1 MAGPE
6 APFPAALSSAPV
18 AALALASST
27 GGPSALVQIFSDLAG
42 LGVMSLHLPPVFITQ
57 HMPEHFTGLLAAQI
71 AEASG
76 FDAQEARAGETVQ
89 AGRIYIA
96 PGGYHMTVT
105 AGRTGRE
112 IALLQTP
119 PVHFCRPA
127 ADPMLETLAVAYGK
141 NLLAVIL
148 TGMGTD
154 GRTGCKKIMETG
166 GSVIAQDAASSVVW
180 GMPGSVVD
188 AGCAYAVVGL
198 QDIATEIARRLG
210 MQNPVV
216 PT

>member
-6 APFPAALSSAPV
+6 APFPAVPPLAAV
-18 AALALASST
+18 TALALASST
-27 GGPSALVQIFSDLAG
+27 GGPSALVRIFSDLAA
-42 LGVMSLHLPPVFITQ
+42 LGVAPSALPPVFITQ

-76 FDAQEARAGETVQ
+76 FDAREARTGEAVQ

-105 AGRTGRE
+105 AGRAARE
-112 IALLQTP
+112 ITLLQTP

-188 AGCAYAVVGL
+188 AGCAYVVVAL
-198 QDIATEIARRLG
+198 QDIAAEIARRMG
-210 MQNPVV
+210 MQKPVV

>member
-1 MAGPE
+1 MAGLE
-6 APFPAALSSAPV
+6 APFPARPLY
-18 AALALASST
+18 ALAFASST
-27 GGPSALVQIFSDLAG
+27 GGPAALVQILTNLAA
-42 LGVMSLHLPPVFITQ
+42 LGVGPEQLPPVFITQ
-57 HMPEHFTGLLAAQI
+57 HMPEHFTELLATQI
-71 AEASG
+71 TQASG
-76 FDAQEARAGETVQ
+76 FDAREATAGETVRP
-89 AGRIYIA
+89 GRIYIA

-105 AGRTGRE
+105 GGRKGPV
-112 IALLQTP
+112 IALLQSP

-188 AGCAYAVVGL
+188 AGCAHAVVAL
-198 QDIATEIARRLG
+198 CDIAAVINTRLSA
-210 MQNPVV
+210 QDPAV
-216 PT
+216 TT